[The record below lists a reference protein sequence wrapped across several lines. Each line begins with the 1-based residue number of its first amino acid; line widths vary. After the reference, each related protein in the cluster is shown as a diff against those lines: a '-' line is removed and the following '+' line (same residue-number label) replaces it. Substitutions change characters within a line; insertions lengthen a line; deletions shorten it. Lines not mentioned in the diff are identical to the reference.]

1 MFRCHSALTSKKI
14 ANIDYL
20 KRETPQLD
28 NVLLPRNMVGNF
40 YLDLHRLSLKINV
53 SSFATTL
60 GNYQEHK
67 ELNEIATTTFVIF
80 VPFVVENYPMSW
92 N

>member
-1 MFRCHSALTSKKI
+1 
-14 ANIDYL
+14 
-20 KRETPQLD
+20 
-28 NVLLPRNMVGNF
+28 MVGNF

-60 GNYQEHK
+60 GNHEEHK
-67 ELNEIATTTFVIF
+67 EFNQIATTTFVIF

-92 N
+92 K